1 MNRRKTVSV
10 TPAIGAS
17 TVAGAI
23 WTPPMDRR
31 VGTRPA
37 TGAFARPASE
47 ASQSAPAAPLP
58 TELSQDFRTGLFYLA
73 IQTKAPAAKR
83 GPDFQVYPW

>member
-23 WTPPMDRR
+23 VTPPMERLAET
-31 VGTRPA
+31 GFGGPA
-37 TGAFARPASE
+37 WRAR
-47 ASQSAPAAPLP
+47 APAPHEAFPP
-58 TELSQDFRTGLFYLA
+58 ELSQDLRTGLLYLA

-83 GPDFQVYPW
+83 GPDFQVYP